1 MKETVGPFPLSLKSQ
16 YCVHV
21 GQRIKKVGNTCER
34 KGRRGFELVL
44 ELVNGVIHTT
54 SRVVFTINSC
64 IHHRSKQLSTV
75 H

>member
-1 MKETVGPFPLSLKSQ
+1 MVPFPYHSKASIVFTLDKGS
-16 YCVHV
+16 
-21 GQRIKKVGNTCER
+21 KKVGNTCER